1 MTSATSATVSA
12 SRPSIA
18 GFPSDIPLDPMS
30 MALLTMLEKYD
41 PAAARLM
48 ALEAERQATTL
59 ELIASENHVSA
70 EVMHSAG
77 SWLTNKY
84 AEGYP
89 GKRYYGGCEFHD
101 GIEDLARNRA
111 KQLFG
116 CNFANVQAHSGANAN
131 TAVFMAVFTA
141 GPYFVYGPAKPKAV
155 AAKSSA
161 TAGSRAASD
170 GAASTG
176 NSSPTAPAASG
187 VRDAENAVKVMGL
200 DETKSADPKKNPLD
214 KPDIDKLLDGL

>member
-1 MTSATSATVSA
+1 MDGELKDSPV
-12 SRPSIA
+12 SRPVVVGLGNDVRNLKENGTASV
-18 GFPSDIPLDPMS
+18 
-30 MALLTMLEKYD
+30 
-41 PAAARLM
+41 
-48 ALEAERQATTL
+48 AELR
-59 ELIASENHVSA
+59 
-70 EVMHSAG
+70 
-77 SWLTNKY
+77 
-84 AEGYP
+84 
-89 GKRYYGGCEFHD
+89 EFFKS
-101 GIEDLARNRA
+101 LKARNP
-111 KQLFG
+111 QEVIGIVSSSLL
-116 CNFANVQAHSGANAN
+116 VQSLGISCVI